1 MTKKLKIT
9 IAICIAVVLVAALT
23 IGLGVGLTVNRGDGH
38 THTWAAEWT
47 SDKDGHWH
55 ECTGENCG
63 ETNGYAAHSDGNSD
77 GKCDVCG
84 YTMTTETPDPE
95 DPIVVTGITIDKTIA
110 TVEEGATVTLTAT
123 VTPGNATDKTVTWS
137 TSNEAIAT
145 VSGGVVTGV
154 KAGEVTITA
163 KAGDKSATC
172 TVTVTAKQGTE
183 DPEDPIAVE
192 GITLDK
198 TTATVEEGATV
209 TLTATV
215 TPDNATDKTVTWSTS
230 NETIATVS
238 DGVVTG
244 VKAGEVTIT
253 AKAGDKSATCTVTVT
268 AAATEPEV
276 VPVTGVTLS
285 QTAVTL
291 DIDQSITLTAT
302 VAPENATNKAVT
314 WASDKTDVA
323 TVDSNGKVTAVA
335 AGTANI
341 TVTTA
346 DGGKTATC
354 TVTVNPA
361 ADPDPPVH
369 EHTWSTE
376 WTTDADSHWHECTG
390 EGCDE
395 VKDKAAH
402 SDGNSDGKCDTCGY
416 TMTTETPDPDPVV
429 TDVEISA
436 ASNVLTVGGSLKLTA
451 TVLPA
456 GVSQQVTWSIS
467 SGSDIATVTSEG
479 VVTATGAGKVVVRAT
494 ADGTAIY
501 GEWTITVTASAELET
516 EYVFDMN
523 YFLTTSQNYLG
534 GGSSGDRT
542 TQPIQVGIF
551 TVAAGVRPEASNNR
565 FNSQGAEDAITF
577 IVSGYTNTISFSLTG
592 ASGAGDANIVT
603 LRRINADGTTV
614 EGSEIIISNNLANG
628 ESPSQTVY
636 ENLPA
641 GTYVLTATRSFRL
654 TALSVTEFQQP
665 HSCAENAEATAY
677 RASTCTE
684 PGNIAYW
691 TCTECGN
698 IYSDEQCTMLITQE
712 QTVIPAKGHSPA
724 SGWSHDDASHWH
736 ACLNGCGTQLD
747 KVSHDTNGADG
758 ACSVCGYIE
767 GHKHS
772 LTRQQYTDGC
782 ANNPVTYYTCS
793 GCSNLFLDENGTQ
806 VVTMDDIQKMSAHD
820 LAHHTAVEATCE
832 HAGNIEYWEC
842 DNCHKFFTDE
852 GITEVEQSDIVKAQ
866 LDHEYEYQS
875 NSTQHWKECTM
886 CKTELDGSRENHSF
900 GAADGQGNQTCSDCG
915 YKINTGAL
923 ENVEEYGAYEE
934 SMYVVMQDDVTADLK
949 VTYNAAGSSSV
960 TAVPSELIRTVNGA
974 TRVDI
979 VGVSAGTY
987 DINLSIGGTN
997 FTLGDIEVEA
1007 YDRSGYAHFDPDAPN
1022 DMYANGIGAYEN
1034 DGTLKDGALVI
1045 YLTEENKNDIS
1056 NSAYVYDEETDSYT
1070 KADITKYFHPKGE
1083 QYTSTQTN
1091 TTYTTSYSIGY
1102 FLNNRMYNTSTTGNP
1117 GTANGGINTYGI
1129 KAACDDYGAVV
1140 VRVMGKVNAEISG
1153 SMDSAID
1160 GLTAYNSTDN
1170 AGTGAPGEKG
1180 DNGRMVRIVDAYNLT
1195 IEGIGEDASIYGWG
1209 FHFIANKGEQSEYG
1223 VHGGESFEVRNLT
1236 FERYPEDA
1244 LGMEGQ
1250 GDDITV
1256 PVQRCWVHNNV
1267 FKPGYASNPT
1277 EGDKAEGDGSCDFK
1291 RGYYYTFSYN
1301 YLEGCHKT
1309 NLIGASDS
1317 CKQYNI
1323 TFHHNWWRN
1332 CGSRIPL
1339 TRQANV
1345 HYYNNYISVDAD
1357 YEGEISYVMSP
1368 RASCYIFAEG
1378 NYFDGCKNIISGSG
1392 GTVKFW
1398 NNTFYA
1404 CYDDIPSQT
1413 SSRDEKV
1420 SSNCEYAGTS
1430 YSSFELNF
1438 ELFYDAEGKL
1448 ATDSVTARKI
1458 VMQQAGVHGFGQETA
1473 TGMNAVNPQQ
1483 SVSIPQEGLT
1493 VDLSQV
1499 SKTSSVQY
1507 VNGVAFTNITG
1518 VSSGTVKGKGQL
1530 VTFAVQGGAV
1540 VTITCSGSGAAAG
1553 ELIGADGKLYAG
1565 KINGTVTVELESG
1578 IYVLASGIKDKELT
1592 ISAISFEDAAGS
1604 SEIRV
1609 QAVIDAI
1616 NAIPPTVTLDSAE
1629 TVNAARQAYD
1639 ALRDDEVSQIPSNLV
1654 TKLEEAETTLSG
1666 LLVNNVINLIDQI
1679 GEVNENSYNAIN
1691 AARTAYNALTVA
1703 LRPQVTNYNV
1713 LVSAETE
1720 FENFEVISVQNMID
1734 ALPETSNVTIADE
1747 SSVQT
1752 VLERYRAAYDAY
1764 GILDE
1769 NQTAQV
1775 GDSRYDKVI
1784 KGMAYL
1790 ESVLNVY
1797 EFKDLLAGVDA
1808 DFASLSA
1815 LGAIIEAYNEFAD
1828 DDTLVNLLTEEE
1840 KKQYEDIL
1848 AAYTEV
1854 ASQSVTVSF
1863 TEGTNNYYINNS
1875 QFNVNNVSYKSGAER
1890 IIDGVTYDGIKVNS
1904 KLTITF
1910 TIAADMNITV
1920 YFGEA
1925 QSGSIFIDEGSVQT
1939 KTNSYNISSG
1949 AVSTTLKAGTYTI
1962 TKHDTETTM
1971 FLISLTPAG

>member
-9 IAICIAVVLVAALT
+9 IAICVAVVLVAALT
-23 IGLGVGLTVNRGDGH
+23 IGLGVGLTVNRGDEH
-38 THTWAAEWT
+38 THTWAAEWM

-55 ECTGENCG
+55 ECTGENCD

-84 YTMTTETPDPE
+84 YTMSAETPDLDPDTE
-95 DPIVVTGITIDKTIA
+95 DPIAVEGITLDKTTA
-110 TVEEGATVTLTAT
+110 TVKEGANVTLTAT
-123 VTPGNATDKTVTWS
+123 VTPENATDKTVTWS
-137 TSNEAIAT
+137 TSNETIAT
-145 VSGGVVTGV
+145 VSDGVVTGV

-198 TTATVEEGATV
+198 TTATVKEGANV

-215 TPDNATDKTVTWSTS
+215 TPENATDKTVTWSTS

-268 AAATEPEV
+268 AATTEPEV

-314 WASDKTDVA
+314 WASDKTDIA
-323 TVDSNGKVTAVA
+323 TVDANGKVTAVA

-361 ADPDPPVH
+361 ADPDPDPPVH

-376 WTTDADSHWHECTG
+376 WTTDADSHWHKCTG

-416 TMTTETPDPDPVV
+416 TMTTETPDPDPGQEA
-429 TDVEISA
+429 TSQEYPFDYAELNQKAPDNKDGDHKTTTEI
-436 ASNVLTVGGSLKLTA
+436 TVGKYTLEAGIYHDGSTY
-451 TVLPA
+451 
-456 GVSQQVTWSIS
+456 I
-467 SGSDIATVTSEG
+467 
-479 VVTATGAGKVVVRAT
+479 
-494 ADGTAIY
+494 
-501 GEWTITVTASAELET
+501 
-516 EYVFDMN
+516 
-523 YFLTTSQNYLG
+523 
-534 GGSSGDRT
+534 
-542 TQPIQVGIF
+542 
-551 TVAAGVRPEASNNR
+551 
-565 FNSQGAEDAITF
+565 NSQGKSIKVVLGGDYNSISLSAVSASSNKEVAITILNAEGVAVF
-577 IVSGYTNTISFSLTG
+577 ERTVLSKTQQTIS
-592 ASGAGDANIVT
+592 
-603 LRRINADGTTV
+603 AD
-614 EGSEIIISNNLANG
+614 
-628 ESPSQTVY
+628 
-636 ENLPA
+636 NLPA
-641 GTYVLTATRSFRL
+641 GTYTIQTENSARIYNLKATEYYLPCACENLTQ
-654 TALSVTEFQQP
+654 V
-665 HSCAENAEATAY
+665 AEYKAP
-677 RASTCTE
+677 TCTE
-684 PGNIAYW
+684 AGNIAYW
-691 TCTECGN
+691 RCDDCGKL
-698 IYSDEQCTMLITQE
+698 YSDAEGKTEITE
-712 QTVIPAKGHSPA
+712 ADIAIPAKGHSPA

-747 KVSHDTNGADG
+747 KAAHDKNGADG
-758 ACSVCGYIE
+758 ACSVCGYKE
-767 GHKHS
+767 GHIHS

-782 ANNPVTYYTCS
+782 ANNPVTYYSCS

-806 VVTMDDIQKMSAHD
+806 VVTMDDIQKKSAHD

-842 DNCHKFFTDE
+842 DSCHKFFTDE
-852 GITEVEQSDIVKAQ
+852 GITEVEQSVIVEAQ

-949 VTYNAAGSSSV
+949 VTYNAAGSNSV

-1430 YSSFELNF
+1430 YSSFELNS

-1448 ATDSVTARKI
+1448 ATDSVTARKV

-1616 NAIPPTVTLDSAE
+1616 NAIPSTVTLDSAE

-1654 TKLEEAETTLSG
+1654 TKLKEAETTLSG
-1666 LLVNNVINLIDQI
+1666 LLVNNVINLIAQI

-1752 VLERYRAAYDAY
+1752 VLERYRTAYDAY

-1790 ESVLNVY
+1790 EGVLNVY
-1797 EFKDLLAGVDA
+1797 DFKDALAAVDVDSA
-1808 DFASLSA
+1808 DMAA

-1840 KKQYEDIL
+1840 NIKYQSISEK
-1848 AAYTEV
+1848 YTEF
-1854 ASQSVTVSF
+1854 ASQAITVSF
-1863 TEGTNNYYINNS
+1863 TESAENWIGDNSLFSYVTESSLRKESSPLNFGGVEYTHTLKMETDVSIN
-1875 QFNVNNVSYKSGAER
+1875 
-1890 IIDGVTYDGIKVNS
+1890 
-1904 KLTITF
+1904 F
-1910 TIAADMNITV
+1910 TTSATMSLTV
-1920 YFGEA
+1920 YF
-1925 QSGSIFIDEGSVQT
+1925 STRSVDRSVYIDGNAYNVQADGT
-1939 KTNSYNISSG
+1939 VVINNLG
-1949 AVSTTLKAGTYTI
+1949 AGTHSI
-1962 TKHDTETTM
+1962 TKDDTNVDV

>member
-9 IAICIAVVLVAALT
+9 IAICVAVVLVAALT

-55 ECTGENCG
+55 ECTDSTCG

-95 DPIVVTGITIDKTIA
+95 DPIVVTGITLDKTTA

-215 TPDNATDKTVTWSTS
+215 TPDNATDKTVTWTTS
-230 NETIATVS
+230 DEAIATVS

-268 AAATEPEV
+268 AATTEPEV

-285 QTAVTL
+285 QPAVTL

-314 WASDKTDVA
+314 WASDKTDIA
-323 TVDSNGKVTAVA
+323 TVDANGKVTAVA

-361 ADPDPPVH
+361 ADPDPDPPVH

-376 WTTDADSHWHECTG
+376 WTTDADSHWHKCTG

-416 TMTTETPDPDPVV
+416 TMTTETPDPDPGQEA
-429 TDVEISA
+429 TSQEYPFDYAELNQKAPDNKDGDHKTTTEI
-436 ASNVLTVGGSLKLTA
+436 TVGKYTLEAGIYHDGSTY
-451 TVLPA
+451 
-456 GVSQQVTWSIS
+456 I
-467 SGSDIATVTSEG
+467 
-479 VVTATGAGKVVVRAT
+479 
-494 ADGTAIY
+494 
-501 GEWTITVTASAELET
+501 
-516 EYVFDMN
+516 
-523 YFLTTSQNYLG
+523 
-534 GGSSGDRT
+534 
-542 TQPIQVGIF
+542 
-551 TVAAGVRPEASNNR
+551 
-565 FNSQGAEDAITF
+565 NSQGKSIKVVLGGDYNSISLSAVSASSNKEVAVTILNAEGVAVFERT
-577 IVSGYTNTISFSLTG
+577 VLSKTQQTIS
-592 ASGAGDANIVT
+592 
-603 LRRINADGTTV
+603 AD
-614 EGSEIIISNNLANG
+614 
-628 ESPSQTVY
+628 
-636 ENLPA
+636 NLPA
-641 GTYVLTATRSFRL
+641 GTYTIQTENSARIYNLKATEYYLPCACENLTQ
-654 TALSVTEFQQP
+654 V
-665 HSCAENAEATAY
+665 AEYKAP
-677 RASTCTE
+677 TCTE
-684 PGNIAYW
+684 AGNIAYW
-691 TCTECGN
+691 RCDDCGKL
-698 IYSDEQCTMLITQE
+698 YSDAEGKTEIMEADIA
-712 QTVIPAKGHSPA
+712 IPAKGHSPA

-747 KVSHDTNGADG
+747 KAAHDTNGADG

-782 ANNPVTYYTCS
+782 ANNPVTYYSCS

-820 LAHHTAVEATCE
+820 LVHHTAVEATCE

-842 DNCHKFFTDE
+842 DSCHKFFTDE
-852 GITEVEQSDIVKAQ
+852 GITEVEQSDIVEAQ
-866 LDHEYEYQS
+866 LDHDYEYQS

-900 GAADGQGNQTCSDCG
+900 GAADSQGNQTCSDCG

-949 VTYNAAGSSSV
+949 VTYNAAGSNSV

-1070 KADITKYFHPKGE
+1070 KADITGIMQQGK
-1083 QYTSTQTN
+1083 
-1091 TTYTTSYSIGY
+1091 YSIGY
-1102 FLNNRMYNTSTTGNP
+1102 FLNNRQYASSDRSK
-1117 GTANGGINTYGI
+1117 YGVW
-1129 KAACDDYGAVV
+1129 AASLKYGAVD
-1140 VRVMGKVNAEISG
+1140 VRVVGKVSAEVSG
-1153 SMDSAID
+1153 TMESSIE
-1160 GLTAYNSTDN
+1160 GLTAYDSTDF
-1170 AGTGAPGEKG
+1170 GGSVG
-1180 DNGRMVRIVDAYNLT
+1180 DSGRMARMVNPFNLT

-1209 FHFIANKGEQSEYG
+1209 VHFIANDYSISNNFG
-1223 VHGGESFEVRNLT
+1223 VKSGESFEVRNII
-1236 FERYPEDA
+1236 FDRYPEDA
-1244 LGMEGQ
+1244 VGMEGVQ
-1250 GDDITV
+1250 DGNSITV
-1256 PVQRCWVHNNV
+1256 PVQRCWIHNNV
-1267 FKPGYASNPT
+1267 FYPGFCYQVPAGES
-1277 EGDKAEGDGSCDFK
+1277 DKAEGDGSCDFK

-1345 HYYNNYISVDAD
+1345 HYYNNYISGAID
-1357 YEGEISYVMSP
+1357 YVISP
-1368 RASCYIFAEG
+1368 RANCFLFAEG
-1378 NYFDGCKNIISGSG
+1378 NFFYNCKNVVKPDD

-1398 NNTFYA
+1398 NNTLLG
-1404 CYDDIPSQT
+1404 CYEGVPTQVSG
-1413 SSRDEKV
+1413 RDEVVVNKCKDPTT
-1420 SSNCEYAGTS
+1420 NTD
-1430 YSSFELNF
+1430 YSRFETNPD
-1438 ELFYDAEGKL
+1438 LFYDAEGKL
-1448 ATDSVTARKI
+1448 ATDSVTARKV
-1458 VMQQAGVHGFGQETA
+1458 VMQKAGVHGFGVDEVTPLNEQTP
-1473 TGMNAVNPQQ
+1473 NQ
-1483 SVSIPQEGLT
+1483 SVSVGENGLT
-1493 VDLSQV
+1493 VDLDNISGNY
-1499 SKTSSVQY
+1499 SG
-1507 VNGVAFTNITG
+1507 GVLFNTG
-1518 VSSGTVKGKGQL
+1518 KAKAKGQIA
-1530 VTFAVQGGAV
+1530 TFTLSGEAEIKVE
-1540 VTITCSGSGAAAG
+1540 GSGAYGGQLFDAEGNVWIEKIAPSATAVLPAG
-1553 ELIGADGKLYAG
+1553 TYVIYAG
-1565 KINGTVTVELESG
+1565 H
-1578 IYVLASGIKDKELT
+1578 YDKEFT
-1592 ISAISFEDAAGS
+1592 ITSLSFADTSASSDA
-1604 SEIRV
+1604 RV
-1609 QAVIDAI
+1609 QAAKHAI
-1616 NAIPPTVTLDSAE
+1616 GAIPSEITLESADLVT
-1629 TVNAARQAYD
+1629 AAR
-1639 ALRDDEVSQIPSNLV
+1639 N
-1654 TKLEEAETTLSG
+1654 
-1666 LLVNNVINLIDQI
+1666 
-1679 GEVNENSYNAIN
+1679 
-1691 AARTAYNALTVA
+1691 AYNALTASEKQGFDSA
-1703 LRPQVTNYNV
+1703 LLSKLEAAESALGTAQVENV
-1713 LVSAETE
+1713 ENLISQIGTVTADSYEKISA
-1720 FENFEVISVQNMID
+1720 
-1734 ALPETSNVTIADE
+1734 A
-1747 SSVQT
+1747 
-1752 VLERYRAAYDAY
+1752 RAAYSALSPELQGKVDNYSTLTAAEADFKEFAVTNVNSLIADLDAAEGVTDKDAATVLLAQY
-1764 GILDE
+1764 ESARSAYDALDE
-1769 NQTAQV
+1769 EQQKQV
-1775 GDSRYDKVI
+1775 VGYSNVANGI
-1784 KGMAYL
+1784 AYL

-1797 EFKDLLAGVDA
+1797 EFKDVLAGVDVDSA
-1808 DFASLSA
+1808 DMAT
-1815 LGAIIEAYNEFAD
+1815 LGAIVSAYNGLDKTIAEAMLDEADTAKYQSVAEKYTEFA
-1828 DDTLVNLLTEEE
+1828 
-1840 KKQYEDIL
+1840 
-1848 AAYTEV
+1848 
-1854 ASQSVTVSF
+1854 SQAITVSF
-1863 TEGTNNYYINNS
+1863 TESAENWIGDNS
-1875 QFNVNNVSYKSGAER
+1875 LFSYTTKSSLRKESSPLNL
-1890 IIDGVTYDGIKVNS
+1890 DGVEYTHTLKMETDVSIN
-1904 KLTITF
+1904 F
-1910 TIAADMNITV
+1910 TTSATMSLTV
-1920 YFGEA
+1920 YFSTRSVGRSVYIDGNAYNVQADGTVVINNLGE
-1925 QSGSIFIDEGSVQT
+1925 
-1939 KTNSYNISSG
+1939 
-1949 AVSTTLKAGTYTI
+1949 GTHSI
-1962 TKHDTETTM
+1962 TKDDTNVDV
-1971 FLISLTPAG
+1971 FLIYLTPAG

>member
-9 IAICIAVVLVAALT
+9 IAICVAVVLVAALT

-55 ECTGENCG
+55 ECTDSTCG

-95 DPIVVTGITIDKTIA
+95 DPIVVTGITLDKTTA

-215 TPDNATDKTVTWSTS
+215 TPDNATDKTVTWTTS
-230 NETIATVS
+230 DEAIATVS

-268 AAATEPEV
+268 AATTEPEV

-314 WASDKTDVA
+314 WASDKTDIA
-323 TVDSNGKVTAVA
+323 TVDANGKVTAVA

-361 ADPDPPVH
+361 ADPDPDPPVH

-376 WTTDADSHWHECTG
+376 WTTDADSHWHKCTG

-416 TMTTETPDPDPVV
+416 TMTTETPDPDPGQEA
-429 TDVEISA
+429 TSQEYPFDYAELNQKAPDNKDGDHKTTTEI
-436 ASNVLTVGGSLKLTA
+436 TVGKYTLEAGIYHDGSTY
-451 TVLPA
+451 
-456 GVSQQVTWSIS
+456 I
-467 SGSDIATVTSEG
+467 
-479 VVTATGAGKVVVRAT
+479 
-494 ADGTAIY
+494 
-501 GEWTITVTASAELET
+501 
-516 EYVFDMN
+516 
-523 YFLTTSQNYLG
+523 
-534 GGSSGDRT
+534 
-542 TQPIQVGIF
+542 
-551 TVAAGVRPEASNNR
+551 
-565 FNSQGAEDAITF
+565 NSQGKSIKVVLGGDYNSISLSAVSASSNKEVAVTILNAEGVAVFERT
-577 IVSGYTNTISFSLTG
+577 VLSKTQQTIS
-592 ASGAGDANIVT
+592 
-603 LRRINADGTTV
+603 AD
-614 EGSEIIISNNLANG
+614 
-628 ESPSQTVY
+628 
-636 ENLPA
+636 NLPA
-641 GTYVLTATRSFRL
+641 GTYTIQTENSARIYNLKATEYYLPCACENLTQ
-654 TALSVTEFQQP
+654 V
-665 HSCAENAEATAY
+665 AEYKAP
-677 RASTCTE
+677 TCTE
-684 PGNIAYW
+684 AGNIAYW
-691 TCTECGN
+691 RCDDCGKL
-698 IYSDEQCTMLITQE
+698 YSDAEGKTEIMEADIA
-712 QTVIPAKGHSPA
+712 IPAKGHSPA

-747 KVSHDTNGADG
+747 KAAHDTNGADG

-782 ANNPVTYYTCS
+782 ANNPVTYYSCS

-820 LAHHTAVEATCE
+820 LVHHTAVEATCE

-842 DNCHKFFTDE
+842 DSCHKFFTDE
-852 GITEVEQSDIVKAQ
+852 GITEVEQSDIVEAQ
-866 LDHEYEYQS
+866 LDHDYEYQS

-900 GAADGQGNQTCSDCG
+900 GAADSQGNQTCSDCG

-949 VTYNAAGSSSV
+949 VTYNAAGSNSV

-1070 KADITKYFHPKGE
+1070 KADITGIMQQGK
-1083 QYTSTQTN
+1083 
-1091 TTYTTSYSIGY
+1091 YSIGY
-1102 FLNNRMYNTSTTGNP
+1102 FLNNRQYASSDRSK
-1117 GTANGGINTYGI
+1117 YGVW
-1129 KAACDDYGAVV
+1129 AASLKYGAVD
-1140 VRVMGKVNAEISG
+1140 VRVVGKVSAEVSG
-1153 SMDSAID
+1153 TMESSIE
-1160 GLTAYNSTDN
+1160 GLTAYDSTDF
-1170 AGTGAPGEKG
+1170 GGSVG
-1180 DNGRMVRIVDAYNLT
+1180 DSGRMARMVNPFNLT

-1209 FHFIANKGEQSEYG
+1209 VHFIANDYSISNNFG
-1223 VHGGESFEVRNLT
+1223 VKSGESFEVRNII
-1236 FERYPEDA
+1236 FDRYPEDA
-1244 LGMEGQ
+1244 VGMEGVQ
-1250 GDDITV
+1250 DGNSITV
-1256 PVQRCWVHNNV
+1256 PVQRCWIHNNV
-1267 FKPGYASNPT
+1267 FYPGFCYQVPAGES
-1277 EGDKAEGDGSCDFK
+1277 DKAEGDGSCDFK

-1345 HYYNNYISVDAD
+1345 HYYNNYISGAID
-1357 YEGEISYVMSP
+1357 YVISP
-1368 RASCYIFAEG
+1368 RANCFLFAEG
-1378 NYFDGCKNIISGSG
+1378 NFFYNCKNVVKPDD

-1398 NNTFYA
+1398 NNTLLG
-1404 CYDDIPSQT
+1404 CYEGVPTQVSG
-1413 SSRDEKV
+1413 RDEVVVNKCKDPTT
-1420 SSNCEYAGTS
+1420 NTD
-1430 YSSFELNF
+1430 YSRFETNPD
-1438 ELFYDAEGKL
+1438 LFYDAEGKL
-1448 ATDSVTARKI
+1448 ATDSVTARKV
-1458 VMQQAGVHGFGQETA
+1458 VMQKAGVHGFGVDEVTPLNEQTP
-1473 TGMNAVNPQQ
+1473 NQ
-1483 SVSIPQEGLT
+1483 SVSVGENGLT
-1493 VDLSQV
+1493 VDLDNISGNY
-1499 SKTSSVQY
+1499 SG
-1507 VNGVAFTNITG
+1507 GVLFNTG
-1518 VSSGTVKGKGQL
+1518 KAKAKGQIA
-1530 VTFAVQGGAV
+1530 TFTLSGEAEIKVE
-1540 VTITCSGSGAAAG
+1540 GSGAYGGQLFDAEGNVWIEKIAPSATAVLPAG
-1553 ELIGADGKLYAG
+1553 TYVIYAG
-1565 KINGTVTVELESG
+1565 H
-1578 IYVLASGIKDKELT
+1578 YDKEFT
-1592 ISAISFEDAAGS
+1592 ITSLSFADTSASSDA
-1604 SEIRV
+1604 RV
-1609 QAVIDAI
+1609 QAAKHAI
-1616 NAIPPTVTLDSAE
+1616 GAIPSEITLESADLVT
-1629 TVNAARQAYD
+1629 AAR
-1639 ALRDDEVSQIPSNLV
+1639 N
-1654 TKLEEAETTLSG
+1654 
-1666 LLVNNVINLIDQI
+1666 
-1679 GEVNENSYNAIN
+1679 
-1691 AARTAYNALTVA
+1691 AYNALTASEKQGFDSA
-1703 LRPQVTNYNV
+1703 LLSKLEAAESALGTAQVENV
-1713 LVSAETE
+1713 ENLISQIGTVTADSYEKISA
-1720 FENFEVISVQNMID
+1720 
-1734 ALPETSNVTIADE
+1734 A
-1747 SSVQT
+1747 
-1752 VLERYRAAYDAY
+1752 RAAYSALSPELQGKVDNYSTLTAAEADFKEFAVTNVNSLIADLDAAEGVTDKDAATVLLAQY
-1764 GILDE
+1764 ESARSAYDALDE
-1769 NQTAQV
+1769 EQQKQV
-1775 GDSRYDKVI
+1775 VGYSNVANGI
-1784 KGMAYL
+1784 AYL

-1797 EFKDLLAGVDA
+1797 EFKDVLAGVDVDSA
-1808 DFASLSA
+1808 DMAT
-1815 LGAIIEAYNEFAD
+1815 LGAIVSAYNGLDKTIAEAMLDEADTAKYQSVAEKYTEFA
-1828 DDTLVNLLTEEE
+1828 
-1840 KKQYEDIL
+1840 
-1848 AAYTEV
+1848 
-1854 ASQSVTVSF
+1854 SQAITVSF
-1863 TEGTNNYYINNS
+1863 TESAENWIGDNS
-1875 QFNVNNVSYKSGAER
+1875 LFSYTTKSSLRKESSPLNL
-1890 IIDGVTYDGIKVNS
+1890 DGVEYTHTLKMETDVSIN
-1904 KLTITF
+1904 F
-1910 TIAADMNITV
+1910 TTSATMSLTV
-1920 YFGEA
+1920 YFSTRSVGRSVYIDGNAYNVQADGTVVINNLGE
-1925 QSGSIFIDEGSVQT
+1925 
-1939 KTNSYNISSG
+1939 
-1949 AVSTTLKAGTYTI
+1949 GTHSI
-1962 TKHDTETTM
+1962 TKDDTNVDV
-1971 FLISLTPAG
+1971 FLIYLTPAG

>member
-9 IAICIAVVLVAALT
+9 IAICVAVVLVAALT

-77 GKCDVCG
+77 SKCDVCG

-137 TSNEAIAT
+137 TSNETIAT

-172 TVTVTAKQGTE
+172 TVTVTAKQSTE
-183 DPEDPIAVE
+183 DPDDPIAVE

-215 TPDNATDKTVTWSTS
+215 TPENATDKTVTWSTS
-230 NETIATVS
+230 NEAIATVS
-238 DGVVTG
+238 GGVVTG

-268 AAATEPEV
+268 AAATE
-276 VPVTGVTLS
+276 
-285 QTAVTL
+285 
-291 DIDQSITLTAT
+291 
-302 VAPENATNKAVT
+302 
-314 WASDKTDVA
+314 
-323 TVDSNGKVTAVA
+323 
-335 AGTANI
+335 
-341 TVTTA
+341 
-346 DGGKTATC
+346 
-354 TVTVNPA
+354 
-361 ADPDPPVH
+361 PDPPVH

-416 TMTTETPDPDPVV
+416 TMTTETPDPDPGEEA
-429 TDVEISA
+429 TSQEYPFDYAELNQKAPDNKDGDHKTTTEI
-436 ASNVLTVGGSLKLTA
+436 TVGKYTLEAGIYHDGSTY
-451 TVLPA
+451 
-456 GVSQQVTWSIS
+456 I
-467 SGSDIATVTSEG
+467 
-479 VVTATGAGKVVVRAT
+479 
-494 ADGTAIY
+494 
-501 GEWTITVTASAELET
+501 
-516 EYVFDMN
+516 
-523 YFLTTSQNYLG
+523 
-534 GGSSGDRT
+534 
-542 TQPIQVGIF
+542 
-551 TVAAGVRPEASNNR
+551 
-565 FNSQGAEDAITF
+565 NSQGKSIKVVLGGDYNSISLSAVSASSNKEVAITILNAEGVAVF
-577 IVSGYTNTISFSLTG
+577 ERTVLSKTQQAIS
-592 ASGAGDANIVT
+592 
-603 LRRINADGTTV
+603 AD
-614 EGSEIIISNNLANG
+614 
-628 ESPSQTVY
+628 
-636 ENLPA
+636 NLPA
-641 GTYVLTATRSFRL
+641 GTYTIQTENSARIYNLKATEYYLPCVCENLTQ
-654 TALSVTEFQQP
+654 V
-665 HSCAENAEATAY
+665 AEYKAP
-677 RASTCTE
+677 TCTE
-684 PGNIAYW
+684 AGNIAYW
-691 TCTECGN
+691 RCDDCGKL
-698 IYSDEQCTMLITQE
+698 YSDAEGKTEITE
-712 QTVIPAKGHSPA
+712 ADIAIPAKGHSPA

-747 KVSHDTNGADG
+747 KAAHDTNGADG
-758 ACSVCGYIE
+758 ACSVCGYKE
-767 GHKHS
+767 GHIHS

-782 ANNPVTYYTCS
+782 ANNPVTYYSCS

-852 GITEVEQSDIVKAQ
+852 GITEVEQSDIVEAQ
-866 LDHEYEYQS
+866 LDHDYEYQS

-949 VTYNAAGSSSV
+949 VTYNAAGSNSV
-960 TAVPSELIRTVNGA
+960 TAVPSELIRTVNGS

-997 FTLGDIEVEA
+997 FTLGDIAVEA

-1070 KADITKYFHPKGE
+1070 KADITGIMQQGK
-1083 QYTSTQTN
+1083 
-1091 TTYTTSYSIGY
+1091 YSIGY
-1102 FLNNRMYNTSTTGNP
+1102 FLNNRQYAS
-1117 GTANGGINTYGI
+1117 ADRSKYGVW
-1129 KAACDDYGAVV
+1129 AASLKYGAVD
-1140 VRVMGKVNAEISG
+1140 VRVVGKVSAEVSG
-1153 SMDSAID
+1153 TMESSIE
-1160 GLTAYNSTDN
+1160 GLTAYDSTDF
-1170 AGTGAPGEKG
+1170 GGSVG
-1180 DNGRMVRIVDAYNLT
+1180 DNGRMARMVNPFNLT

-1209 FHFIANKGEQSEYG
+1209 VHFIANDYSVSNNFG
-1223 VHGGESFEVRNLT
+1223 VKSGESFEVRNII
-1236 FERYPEDA
+1236 FDRYPEDA
-1244 LGMEGQ
+1244 VGMEGQ

-1267 FKPGYASNPT
+1267 FMPGYASSPA
-1277 EGDKAEGDGSCDFK
+1277 ESDKAEGDGSCDFK

-1430 YSSFELNF
+1430 YSSFELNS

-1666 LLVNNVINLIDQI
+1666 LLVNNVINLIAQI

-1797 EFKDLLAGVDA
+1797 DFKDALAGVDA
-1808 DFASLSA
+1808 DSA
-1815 LGAIIEAYNEFAD
+1815 DMATLGAIVNAYNGLDE
-1828 DDTLVNLLTEEE
+1828 TLAANLLTSEENA
-1840 KKQYEDIL
+1840 KYEL
-1848 AAYTEV
+1848 VVAKSEEL
-1854 ASQSVTVSF
+1854 ASQTTIISFGDEETSYTNQSGVIAVTGNTSSDSKYGTVTYNGVVYSTCLKIESSTSVQITAGSAR
-1863 TEGTNNYYINNS
+1863 TLLLYSNGTTGNTI
-1875 QFNVNNVSYKSGAER
+1875 K
-1890 IIDGVTYDGIKVNS
+1890 IDGEKVECDAEGVFKVQIN
-1904 KLTITF
+1904 
-1910 TIAADMNITV
+1910 
-1920 YFGEA
+1920 
-1925 QSGSIFIDEGSVQT
+1925 GSC
-1939 KTNSYNISSG
+1939 
-1949 AVSTTLKAGTYTI
+1949 TI
-1962 TKHDTETTM
+1962 TKGD
-1971 FLISLTPAG
+1971 SLEVFVIVLAAPEA

>member
-9 IAICIAVVLVAALT
+9 IAICVAVVLVAALT

-55 ECTGENCG
+55 ECTDSTCD

-84 YTMTTETPDPE
+84 YTMTTEPDPD
-95 DPIVVTGITIDKTIA
+95 DPIVVTGITLDKTTA
-110 TVEEGATVTLTAT
+110 TVEEGATVALTAT
-123 VTPGNATDKTVTWS
+123 VTPENATDKTVTWS

-172 TVTVTAKQGTE
+172 TVTVTAKQSTE

-215 TPDNATDKTVTWSTS
+215 TPGNATDKTVTWSTS
-230 NETIATVS
+230 NEAIATVS
-238 DGVVTG
+238 GGVVTG

-302 VAPENATNKAVT
+302 VAPENATNKAVR

-323 TVDSNGKVTAVA
+323 TVDANGKVTAVA

-361 ADPDPPVH
+361 TDPDPDPPVH

-416 TMTTETPDPDPVV
+416 TMTTETPDPDPGEEA
-429 TDVEISA
+429 TSQEYPFDYAELNQKAPDNKDGDHKTTTEI
-436 ASNVLTVGGSLKLTA
+436 TVGKYTLEAGIYHDGSTY
-451 TVLPA
+451 
-456 GVSQQVTWSIS
+456 I
-467 SGSDIATVTSEG
+467 
-479 VVTATGAGKVVVRAT
+479 
-494 ADGTAIY
+494 
-501 GEWTITVTASAELET
+501 
-516 EYVFDMN
+516 
-523 YFLTTSQNYLG
+523 
-534 GGSSGDRT
+534 
-542 TQPIQVGIF
+542 
-551 TVAAGVRPEASNNR
+551 
-565 FNSQGAEDAITF
+565 NSQGKSIKVVLGGDYNSISLSAVSASSNKEVAITILNAEGVAVF
-577 IVSGYTNTISFSLTG
+577 ERTVLSKTQQTIS
-592 ASGAGDANIVT
+592 
-603 LRRINADGTTV
+603 AD
-614 EGSEIIISNNLANG
+614 
-628 ESPSQTVY
+628 
-636 ENLPA
+636 NLPA
-641 GTYVLTATRSFRL
+641 GTYTIQTENSARIYNLKATEYYLPCACENLTQ
-654 TALSVTEFQQP
+654 V
-665 HSCAENAEATAY
+665 AEYKAP
-677 RASTCTE
+677 TCTE
-684 PGNIAYW
+684 AGNIAYW
-691 TCTECGN
+691 RCDDCGKL
-698 IYSDEQCTMLITQE
+698 YSDAEGKTEITE
-712 QTVIPAKGHSPA
+712 ADIAIPAKGHSPA

-747 KVSHDTNGADG
+747 KAAHDTNGADG
-758 ACSVCGYIE
+758 ACSVCGYIK

-852 GITEVEQSDIVKAQ
+852 GITEVEQSDIVEAQ
-866 LDHEYEYQS
+866 LDHDYEYQS

-900 GAADGQGNQTCSDCG
+900 GAADSQGNQICSDCG

-923 ENVEEYGAYEE
+923 ENVEDYGAYEE

-997 FTLGDIEVEA
+997 FTLDDIEVEA

-1070 KADITKYFHPKGE
+1070 KADIIKYFHPKGE

-1117 GTANGGINTYGI
+1117 GTSNGGINTYGI

-1153 SMDSAID
+1153 SMDSDID

-1236 FERYPEDA
+1236 FDHYPEDA
-1244 LGMEGQ
+1244 IGMEGQ

-1267 FKPGYASNPT
+1267 FMPGYASSPA
-1277 EGDKAEGDGSCDFK
+1277 ESDKAEGDGSCDFK

-1430 YSSFELNF
+1430 YSSFELNS

-1666 LLVNNVINLIDQI
+1666 LLVNNVINLIAQI

-1790 ESVLNVY
+1790 EGVLNVY
-1797 EFKDLLAGVDA
+1797 EFKDVLAGVDVDSA
-1808 DFASLSA
+1808 DMAT
-1815 LGAIIEAYNEFAD
+1815 LGAIVSAYNGLDKTIAA
-1828 DDTLVNLLTEEE
+1828 NLLTSEENI
-1840 KKQYEDIL
+1840 KYEL
-1848 AAYTEV
+1848 VVAKSEEL
-1854 ASQSVTVSF
+1854 ASQTTVISFGDEETNYKNFADIITVSGNTSTSKGTLTYGGVSYGTCLKMETETTVTINVGSARTLILYTDGDAGQKIKIDGEDFTVAADGTVTV
-1863 TEGTNNYYINNS
+1863 
-1875 QFNVNNVSYKSGAER
+1875 QV
-1890 IIDGVTYDGIKVNS
+1890 
-1904 KLTITF
+1904 
-1910 TIAADMNITV
+1910 
-1920 YFGEA
+1920 
-1925 QSGSIFIDEGSVQT
+1925 SGSC
-1939 KTNSYNISSG
+1939 
-1949 AVSTTLKAGTYTI
+1949 TI
-1962 TKHDTETTM
+1962 TKNNSINLFVIVLAAPE
-1971 FLISLTPAG
+1971 A

>member
-84 YTMTTETPDPE
+84 YTMTTETPDPD
-95 DPIVVTGITIDKTIA
+95 DPIVVTGITLDKTTA

-123 VTPGNATDKTVTWS
+123 VTPDNATDKTVTWS
-137 TSNEAIAT
+137 TSDETIAT

-183 DPEDPIAVE
+183 DPDDPIAVE
-192 GITLDK
+192 SITLDK
-198 TTATVEEGATV
+198 TTATVEEGAKV

-238 DGVVTG
+238 GGVVTG

-268 AAATEPEV
+268 AATTEPEV

-314 WASDKTDVA
+314 WASDKTDIA
-323 TVDSNGKVTAVA
+323 TVDANGKVTAVA

-361 ADPDPPVH
+361 ADPDPDPPVH

-376 WTTDADSHWHECTG
+376 WTTDADSHWHKCTG

-416 TMTTETPDPDPVV
+416 TMTTETPDPDPDPVV
-429 TDVEISA
+429 TDVEISGA
-436 ASNVLTVGGSLKLTA
+436 ANTLTVGGSLKLTA

-467 SGSDIATVTSEG
+467 SGSGIATVTSEG

-592 ASGAGDANIVT
+592 ASGAGEANIVT

-665 HSCAENAEATAY
+665 HSCAENAEATVY
-677 RASTCTE
+677 RAATCTE

-724 SGWSHDDASHWH
+724 NGWSHDDASHWH

-747 KVSHDTNGADG
+747 KAAHDTNGADG
-758 ACSVCGYIE
+758 ACSVCGYKE
-767 GHKHS
+767 GHIHS

-782 ANNPVTYYTCS
+782 ANNPVTYYSCS

-820 LAHHTAVEATCE
+820 LVHHTAVEATCE

-842 DNCHKFFTDE
+842 DSCHKFFTDE

-866 LDHEYEYQS
+866 LDHDYEYQS

-900 GAADGQGNQTCSDCG
+900 GAADSQGNQICSDCG

-923 ENVEEYGAYEE
+923 ENVEDYGAYEE

-1045 YLTEENKNDIS
+1045 YLTEENKNDIL

-1070 KADITKYFHPKGE
+1070 KADITGIMQQGK
-1083 QYTSTQTN
+1083 
-1091 TTYTTSYSIGY
+1091 YSIGY
-1102 FLNNRMYNTSTTGNP
+1102 FLNNRQYASSDRSK
-1117 GTANGGINTYGI
+1117 YGVW
-1129 KAACDDYGAVV
+1129 AASLKYGAVD
-1140 VRVMGKVNAEISG
+1140 VRVVGKVSAEVSG
-1153 SMDSAID
+1153 TMESSIE
-1160 GLTAYNSTDN
+1160 GLTAYDSTDF
-1170 AGTGAPGEKG
+1170 GGSVG
-1180 DNGRMVRIVDAYNLT
+1180 DSGRMARMVNPFNLT

-1209 FHFIANKGEQSEYG
+1209 VHFIANDYSVSNNFG
-1223 VHGGESFEVRNLT
+1223 VKSGESFEVRNII
-1236 FERYPEDA
+1236 FDRYPEDA
-1244 LGMEGQ
+1244 VGMEGVQ
-1250 GDDITV
+1250 DGTSITV
-1256 PVQRCWVHNNV
+1256 PVQRCWIHNNV
-1267 FKPGYASNPT
+1267 FYPGYCYQVP
-1277 EGDKAEGDGSCDFK
+1277 EGESDKAEGDGSCDFK
-1291 RGYYYTFSYN
+1291 RGYWYTFSYN
-1301 YLEGCHKT
+1301 YMEGCHKT
-1309 NLIGASDS
+1309 NLIGSSDS
-1317 CKQYNI
+1317 SLQYNI
-1323 TFHHNWWRN
+1323 TFHHNWWN
-1332 CGSRIPL
+1332 NVVSRQPL

-1430 YSSFELNF
+1430 YSSFELNS

-1592 ISAISFEDAAGS
+1592 ISAISFEDDAGS

-1616 NAIPPTVTLDSAE
+1616 NAIPSTVTLDSAE

-1666 LLVNNVINLIDQI
+1666 LLVNNVINLIAQI

-1790 ESVLNVY
+1790 EGVLNVY
-1797 EFKDLLAGVDA
+1797 EFKDVLAGVDA

-1854 ASQSVTVSF
+1854 ASRSVTVSF

-1920 YFGEA
+1920 YFGES

-1939 KTNSYNISSG
+1939 KTNSYNISNG